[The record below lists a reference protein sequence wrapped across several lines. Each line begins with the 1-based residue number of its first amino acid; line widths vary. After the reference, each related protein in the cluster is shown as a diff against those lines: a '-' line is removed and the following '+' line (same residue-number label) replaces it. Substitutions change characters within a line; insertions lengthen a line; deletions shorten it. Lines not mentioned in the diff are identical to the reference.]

1 MTKTF
6 IAPFRGINVG
16 GNAILPMNDLVR
28 IVESLDLRD
37 VKIYTQS
44 GNVVSRST
52 EGNPLRIS
60 VRIRAEIRKC
70 FGLNLRCCS
79 WSQP

>member
-1 MTKTF
+1 VTKTF

-28 IVESLDLRD
+28 ILESLDLRD
-37 VKIYTQS
+37 VKTYTQS

-52 EGNPLRIS
+52 KGNPPRIS